1 MSFSAT
7 FATIVYQLSSLL
19 GVLFHVIHIYK
30 MTANSEALDI
40 YRLLFSLQRYLLLPH
55 LVQLSTH
62 QLGGEVRSEQAWLGC
77 CSIFPELLSC
87 PVKAALSCEP
97 LNVENNVKTKRSTPP
112 LLGNLVKNG
121 SYEHTHDCEHL
132 LEWVGTMAI
141 HRRLL
146 NNKCTPRFWIPLSV
160 NNVGIHFLYR
170 TDSKRILF

>member
-1 MSFSAT
+1 MSFLAT

-87 PVKAALSCEP
+87 PVKAALSCEH
-97 LNVENNVKTKRSTPP
+97 LNAENNVKTKRSTPP
-112 LLGNLVKNG
+112 LLGNLVKSG

-132 LEWVGTMAI
+132 LERVGTMAI

-146 NNKCTPRFWIPLSV
+146 NN
-160 NNVGIHFLYR
+160 NVPPGFEYPCLLTMLGYTLQDR
-170 TDSKRILF
+170 